1 LIIFI
6 ISSTVDEECKRGGGT
21 TAADFRSIPNKSQD
35 SLGGT
40 ANTADSKSV
49 SNGISV
55 RIR

>member
-1 LIIFI
+1 M
-6 ISSTVDEECKRGGGT
+6 VDEEYKKGGA
-21 TAADFRSIPNKSQD
+21 TAADSTSIPNKSQD